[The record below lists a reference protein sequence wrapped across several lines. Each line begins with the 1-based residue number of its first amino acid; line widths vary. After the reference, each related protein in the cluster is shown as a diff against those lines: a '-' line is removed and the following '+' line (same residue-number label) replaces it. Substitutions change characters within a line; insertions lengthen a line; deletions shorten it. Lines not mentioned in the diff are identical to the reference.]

1 MNVQDELLAAMYH
14 SFFADEARFDVVQWL
29 RKNDIGQSAFS
40 TGRDKLE
47 LDIGPNGRN
56 LVDAL
61 HNNSLLEKRVGNEV
75 VILPAGIDHVEANG
89 LIEEAVLEKIRDKR
103 FKIMETTQKLQAAS
117 ANQDRAQAGRVM
129 NETRF
134 NRHECAPIFKELER
148 RGWVVPP
155 AGQTEGW
162 LSITWEGAQALDAM
176 RANRPEEKAADAPGT
191 SGGAVPLSAI
201 KFFD

>member
-14 SFFADEARFDVVQWL
+14 SFYADEARFDVVQWL

-75 VILPAGIDHVEANG
+75 VILPAGIDHVEANN
-89 LIEEAVLEKIRDKR
+89 LVEEAVMEKIRDRR
-103 FKIMETTQKLQAAS
+103 FKIMETTQRFQAAS
-117 ANQDRAQAGRVM
+117 QNQDRAQAGRIM
-129 NETRF
+129 NETKF
-134 NRHECAPIFKELER
+134 SRHECAPIFKELER
-148 RGWVVPP
+148 RGWLVPP

-176 RANRPEEKAADAPGT
+176 RASRPAETSADAPST
-191 SGGAVPLSAI
+191 TGGAVPLSSI